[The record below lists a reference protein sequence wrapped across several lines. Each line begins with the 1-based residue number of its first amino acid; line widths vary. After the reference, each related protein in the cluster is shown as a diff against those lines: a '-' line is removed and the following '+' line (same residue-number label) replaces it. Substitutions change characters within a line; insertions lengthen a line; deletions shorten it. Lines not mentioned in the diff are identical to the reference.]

1 MSASS
6 CAPFGGAGLMLAVE
20 HESSL
25 WYRGLEMRDADAG
38 FALDVDLRRRQ
49 DFRRGSRW

>member
-1 MSASS
+1 
-6 CAPFGGAGLMLAVE
+6 MLAVE

-38 FALDVDLRRRQ
+38 FA
-49 DFRRGSRW
+49 FEGKIGC